1 MKFSGSAIEAA
12 TPDELAGLEVPG
24 SYRAAHISRDDIGM
38 FEGVAEKD
46 VRMSLKVGDVP
57 LPELAPDEVLV
68 AVMASAINYNTV
80 WSAIFEPLPTFLFL
94 HRMGQ
99 RGGWDARH
107 DQPHHVLGSDASGVV
122 LKVGGMVRKWSVG
135 DRVVA
140 FAGWGDQEDPMMQMD
155 GVIAKDSQAWGFET
169 NFGGLATLAILKT
182 TQLMPKP
189 KHLSWE
195 EAAANTLC
203 AMTAYRMLV
212 SPRGVGMK
220 QGDIVL
226 VWGATGGLGSY
237 AIQFI
242 RNGGGIAVGVVSSER
257 KAELMERIGCD
268 VIVRRDQD
276 EMEGLSGVALG
287 KQMRKAVRG
296 ALGEDPHVAFEHVGR
311 ETFGASVYLVRK
323 GGTVITCGSSTGFEH
338 EFDNR
343 YLWMKSKRII
353 GSHAATWQ
361 EAWESNR
368 LIDQGKI
375 VPALSTVHQL
385 DEVGEAARE
394 VQLNRHVG
402 KVGVLCLAE
411 EEGLGVEDEEKRAEV
426 GESRLRLFRDF
437 AAPPATVGQ
446 AL

>member
-1 MKFSGSAIEAA
+1 MNISGSTIEAA
-12 TPDELAGLEVPG
+12 TPDELAALEIPD

-38 FEGVAEKD
+38 FEGMAEKD

-94 HRMGQ
+94 HRLGL

-122 LKVGGMVRKWSVG
+122 LKVGDMVQKWSVG

-140 FAGWGDQEDPMMQMD
+140 FAGWADQEDPMMQMD
-155 GVIAKDSQAWGFET
+155 GVHAKYSMAWGFET
-169 NFGGLATLAILKT
+169 NFGGLATLAVLKT

-189 KHLSWE
+189 THLTWE

-212 SPRGVGMK
+212 SPRGVDMK

-237 AIQFI
+237 AVQFI
-242 RNGGGIAVGVVSSER
+242 RNGGGIAVGVVSSDR
-257 KAELMERIGCD
+257 KARLMEELGCD
-268 VIVRRDQD
+268 VIVRRDQE
-276 EMEGLSGVALG
+276 EMEGLSGVPLG
-287 KQMRKAVRG
+287 KQVRKAIRD
-296 ALGEDPHVAFEHVGR
+296 ALGEDPHSVFEHVGR
-311 ETFGASVYLVRK
+311 ETFGASVYIVRK
-323 GGTVITCGSSTGFEH
+323 GGSVITCGSSTGYQH

-343 YLWMKSKRII
+343 YLWMNSKRII
-353 GSHAATWQ
+353 GSHAATWK
-361 EAWESNR
+361 EAWDSNR

-375 VPALSTVHQL
+375 VPTLSTVYPL

-411 EEGLGVEDEEKRAEV
+411 EEGLGIEDEEKRERV
-426 GESRLRLFRDF
+426 GEDRLRLFRDF
-437 AAPPATVGQ
+437 AAAPAAVGE
-446 AL
+446 AS